1 MDIEVLPELIISYAP
16 GRGFFIAGYA
26 DDEDLQCYCR
36 VSEEVYP
43 TYLDVARALVDGSW
57 TPA

>member
-1 MDIEVLPELIISYAP
+1 MAIETLPELIISYAP

-43 TYLDVARALVDGSW
+43 TYLEAARALVDGNW